1 MTARRA
7 TCSALAGL
15 LACVLPAAIAG
26 AQSEPTPFERLQEKL
41 HAVPRPTRT
50 VRREL
55 VQEFLRREDGKSRQ
69 AMEARLLLGSYD
81 LQEMDGAAAKRQF
94 RRVAENAAGHPPE
107 IRARALYGLHQAQRL
122 EGEPDEARDTL
133 RELVRAFPGTPFA
146 NCARTAL
153 GHLERGPA
161 PGIGD
166 QIPLL
171 QMGRDANGRPIPSTR
186 NQPRMFVFWSLEHE
200 PSVRRLEE
208 LSQSWRRAGM
218 PASSLIAFALEE
230 DAAALREFARQ
241 REWEFT
247 ILPADQGFLQPDW
260 LALGVHAVPSVLLI
274 GRDDTL
280 LARDVSADRLQ
291 VMLTE
296 GG

>member
-1 MTARRA
+1 M
-7 TCSALAGL
+7 
-15 LACVLPAAIAG
+15 ACVLPSAIAS

-41 HAVPRPTRT
+41 KAMPRPTRAE
-50 VRREL
+50 RREL
-55 VQEFLRREDGKSRQ
+55 VQEFLRQQDDAKSRPVL
-69 AMEARLLLGSYD
+69 EAHLLLGGYD
-81 LQEMDGAAAKRQF
+81 LQEMDGAAAKKSF
-94 RRVAENAAGHPPE
+94 RTVAERAEGHPPE
-107 IRARALYGLHQAQRL
+107 VRARALYGLHQAQRL
-122 EGEPDEARDTL
+122 EGENDEARDTL

-146 NCARTAL
+146 ICARTAL

-171 QMGRDANGRPIPSTR
+171 QMGRDVNGRPIPSTR

-230 DAAALREFARQ
+230 DAQALRTFATSRDWQ
-241 REWEFT
+241 FT

-280 LARDVSADRLQ
+280 LARDLSADRLQ